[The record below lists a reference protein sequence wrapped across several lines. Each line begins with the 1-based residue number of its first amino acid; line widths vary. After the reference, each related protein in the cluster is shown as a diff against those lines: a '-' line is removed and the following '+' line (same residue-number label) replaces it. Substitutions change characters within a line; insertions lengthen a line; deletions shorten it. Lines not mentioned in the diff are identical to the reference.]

1 MGFGWEAM
9 LFNDILSLSLP
20 LSLIRRKMLKLSVHS
35 LRDQLKN
42 KTRRPAV
49 NTVLRA
55 AYEEIQ
61 VCYINYYLKPSYAK
75 LIYYTKQIV
84 YACFCNNIDIMLLSS
99 YTN

>member
-1 MGFGWEAM
+1 MVTVMIVLGQASGFWSGI
-9 LFNDILSLSLP
+9 LTFNDILSLSLS
-20 LSLIRRKMLKLSVHS
+20 LSLSLPPTLSFLIRRKMLKLSVHS

-61 VCYINYYLKPSYAK
+61 VCYINY
-75 LIYYTKQIV
+75 
-84 YACFCNNIDIMLLSS
+84 
-99 YTN
+99 